1 MKVKLLPDNKEI
13 DSDFRGKVEDLVRHL
28 NLKPDEV
35 VALKGK
41 KPVPIDHEISDSD
54 EITIIRVASGG

>member
-41 KPVPIDHEISDSD
+41 KPVPIDYEISDGD
-54 EITIIRVASGG
+54 EITIIKVSSGG

>member
-41 KPVPIDHEISDSD
+41 KPVPIDYEISDDD
-54 EITIIRVASGG
+54 EITIIKVSSGG

>member
-1 MKVKLLPDNKEI
+1 MKVKLLPDNREI
-13 DSDFRGKVEDLVRHL
+13 DGDFRGKVEDLVRHL

-35 VALKGK
+35 VTLKGK
-41 KPVPIDHEISDSD
+41 KPVPMDHEISDSD

>member
-41 KPVPIDHEISDSD
+41 KPVPIDHEISDGD
-54 EITIIRVASGG
+54 EITIIKVSSGG